1 MALTNAGRNYIRD
14 AVSAN
19 GSPVAF
25 NNANAR
31 ICVGN
36 GVTAF
41 AGAQTDLVGASTT
54 RRPMDVG
61 YPDFTQGANITR
73 FRSTFGTGDAN
84 HAWDEWGVA
93 NAASTGVLLNRKV
106 EALGTKTSAQ
116 TWELTVDL
124 TFNNP

>member
-1 MALTNAGRNYIRD
+1 MPLLNSGRNFIRD
-14 AVSAN
+14 AVSN
-19 GSPVAF
+19 NNSPVFF

-36 GVTAF
+36 GTTAF
-41 AGAQTDLVGASTT
+41 AAAQTDLVGASTT

-61 YPDFTQGANITR
+61 YPDFTQGSNITR
-73 FRSTFGTGDAN
+73 LRSTYGTGDGN

-93 NAASTGVLLNRKV
+93 NAASGGVLLNRKV